1 MGVQSILNYQVRM
14 YCTRLTQTFEYL
26 IGQVSLFLTVVQT
39 VLNLPELIDWGEKAP
54 NEKQRQNQ
62 VKDVEVLLQKVLL
75 RYNVL
80 VQDLVQ
86 DVLVLVLVRLQI
98 QHMLV
103 RKGIIW
109 SCQQQSV
116 TLVLQFSLF

>member
-62 VKDVEVLLQKVLL
+62 VKDVEGL
-75 RYNVL
+75 
-80 VQDLVQ
+80 
-86 DVLVLVLVRLQI
+86 
-98 QHMLV
+98 
-103 RKGIIW
+103 
-109 SCQQQSV
+109 
-116 TLVLQFSLF
+116 